1 MTTWAISVADTFF
14 NELLNL
20 PQAVQ
25 KKVSKVVK
33 ILELDPISAQGDAKK
48 LKDYTNNVYRVRLGD
63 YRLFYSFGQGWVK
76 LLSIRKRDERTY
88 EIEIPDFDAPSPPP
102 SDSILTPQPIAGMP
116 APPTLATKGDVD
128 VGPES
133 SSIRG
138 QITTSLP
145 VALTESLLQQW
156 QIPAIHWPDVLKVS
170 NAEGIL
176 DLSIPENLV
185 SRIIDNLYPRPI
197 EEIAAQKEYILQQPE
212 DLDRFVEGNL
222 SAFLLKLDP
231 EQEALRDFGK
241 QGPVLVKGG
250 PGTGKSTLALYRVE
264 TLLSQGYKP
273 ILFTTYTKALVAY
286 SEQLLTQL
294 LEQPPEDAGVKVSTV
309 DGLVYRQ
316 YITTYGKPK
325 FAQDYQCQSLLEE
338 ALKTTPM
345 PGSNAFDR
353 QVRQQSLQRLGI
365 PYLLQEFD
373 AVIEGWGIDSL
384 ETYLAHERRGRSIPL
399 KAPVREALWATYQRW
414 RQLMTQAGL
423 ITWAQMRMQALEVI
437 LKLDQKPYQAVV
449 IDEAQDLSPV
459 SLRFLL
465 GLVPTLAGVYLTADA
480 SQSLYQ
486 RGFSWKQIH
495 QDLRV
500 TGRSL
505 LLKRNYR
512 NTAQITAA
520 CTAILQGTDAGDAEC
535 LVQEPSPHQGEVP
548 SVLMTDSADQ
558 IAQLVR
564 DFFLQAAKTY
574 RIPLHGGAVLCPSNQ
589 MGEDIAARL
598 SNLGLK
604 TQFFQG
610 NQLDLNATC
619 VKVLTLHSAK
629 GLEFPFVAIIGLQE
643 GRLPKLDPNLP
654 EEESSAAI
662 DEQRRLFYVGCSRAM
677 RALTV
682 IGSRSSPS
690 LLLESLTAPSWQR

>member
-1 MTTWAISVADTFF
+1 
-14 NELLNL
+14 
-20 PQAVQ
+20 
-25 KKVSKVVK
+25 
-33 ILELDPISAQGDAKK
+33 
-48 LKDYTNNVYRVRLGD
+48 
-63 YRLFYSFGQGWVK
+63 
-76 LLSIRKRDERTY
+76 
-88 EIEIPDFDAPSPPP
+88 
-102 SDSILTPQPIAGMP
+102 
-116 APPTLATKGDVD
+116 
-128 VGPES
+128 
-133 SSIRG
+133 
-138 QITTSLP
+138 
-145 VALTESLLQQW
+145 
-156 QIPAIHWPDVLKVS
+156 
-170 NAEGIL
+170 
-176 DLSIPENLV
+176 
-185 SRIIDNLYPRPI
+185 
-197 EEIAAQKEYILQQPE
+197 
-212 DLDRFVEGNL
+212 
-222 SAFLLKLDP
+222 
-231 EQEALRDFGK
+231 
-241 QGPVLVKGG
+241 
-250 PGTGKSTLALYRVE
+250 
-264 TLLSQGYKP
+264 
-273 ILFTTYTKALVAY
+273 
-286 SEQLLTQL
+286 
-294 LEQPPEDAGVKVSTV
+294 
-309 DGLVYRQ
+309 
-316 YITTYGKPK
+316 
-325 FAQDYQCQSLLEE
+325 
-338 ALKTTPM
+338 
-345 PGSNAFDR
+345 
-353 QVRQQSLQRLGI
+353 
-365 PYLLQEFD
+365 
-373 AVIEGWGIDSL
+373 
-384 ETYLAHERRGRSIPL
+384 
-399 KAPVREALWATYQRW
+399 
-414 RQLMTQAGL
+414 MTQTGL
-423 ITWAQMRMQALEVI
+423 ITWAQMRIQALEVV

-548 SVLMTDSADQ
+548 SILMTDSADQ

-598 SNLGLK
+598 SSLGLK

-690 LLLESLTAPSWQR
+690 ILLESLTAPSWQR